1 MRRVDSSLAR
11 ADQCL
16 EAGSLV
22 DCCSSR
28 AELRPKKR
36 RKVTAHVAEHPVE
49 LLWYTFGSG
58 AIIGKDGS
66 DYQLSGS
73 VGQWDAADA
82 WALSV
87 VQLKLPGGV
96 LGLTR
101 DALGN
106 LVFSDRLEA
115 DAGNVDS
122 PDWIGLVA
130 SWKK

>member
-1 MRRVDSSLAR
+1 
-11 ADQCL
+11 
-16 EAGSLV
+16 
-22 DCCSSR
+22 
-28 AELRPKKR
+28 
-36 RKVTAHVAEHPVE
+36 VE